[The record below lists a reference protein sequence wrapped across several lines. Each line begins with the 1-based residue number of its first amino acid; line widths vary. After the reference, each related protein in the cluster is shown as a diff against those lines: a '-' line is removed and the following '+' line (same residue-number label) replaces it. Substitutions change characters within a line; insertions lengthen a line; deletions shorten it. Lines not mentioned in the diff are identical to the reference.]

1 MSRHFALASS
11 ALILAGALALTGCTG
26 PSASP
31 SGPSAEPDPAASVG
45 IRLVLEPSNL
55 DIRETAGAALDQILI
70 DNVYQ
75 GLVSRTA
82 EQEIVPSL
90 ASDYEVS
97 ADGLT
102 YTFTL
107 REGVTFHDGQEL
119 TPEDVVFSLT
129 EVRENEAYR
138 DSARLAKV
146 EDIAADGQTITLTLS
161 EPDSTLLWS
170 LTGRAGL
177 VLKKGDKIDR
187 QTATNGT
194 GPFTLADWKQGDSI
208 SFERNNEYW
217 GEPAAVAEIVFSYVG
232 DNQAALS
239 GALAGDFDV
248 LTGFDAN
255 LKDQIE
261 AGGDFALTLGESTD
275 KGTLA
280 FNSTEG
286 PLADVRVRQA
296 IRQAIDKE
304 SIVEALGAGSTQYGP
319 IPSLD
324 PGFEDLSELAPF
336 DPEAARTLLAEAGAE
351 DIDLTL
357 TIPSAYG
364 TTVSQILVSNL
375 RDVGITLQVDPVEFP
390 AWLNDVYINQDYE
403 LSFVLHTEARDFE
416 NWANPAY
423 YFTYDNPEVQ
433 ALYAESVAA
442 TDEAD
447 AEARLAEA
455 ARLVAEDHA
464 ADWLYNGASVLAV
477 STAVSGMPATNVN
490 ERLNLAELAKSEE

>member
-187 QTATNGT
+187 QTAANGT